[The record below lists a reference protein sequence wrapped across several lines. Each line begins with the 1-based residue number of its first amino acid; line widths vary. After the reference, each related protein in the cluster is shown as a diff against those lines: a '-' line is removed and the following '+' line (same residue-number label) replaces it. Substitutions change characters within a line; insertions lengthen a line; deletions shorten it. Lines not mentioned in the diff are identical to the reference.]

1 MFTLLEFSIFFE
13 LYDFPQ
19 IVRSDAISGQL
30 CEIAPSRNI
39 RWPVRN
45 NSVCFAVYG
54 AMLTN
59 SQVLCKH
66 AEINLYA
73 QVDVKA
79 V

>member
-1 MFTLLEFSIFFE
+1 MNYTIFLKLCDRMRFE
-13 LYDFPQ
+13 VN
-19 IVRSDAISGQL
+19 IVGNRTM
-30 CEIAPSRNI
+30 CNI

-59 SQVLCKH
+59 SQVLRRH
-66 AEINLYA
+66 AEITLYA